1 MPRTPK
7 RAGETAQDSASQAT
21 PPSPAQESAGAL
33 IAQEPANQENM
44 AAGAL
49 QAEGNTQEAA
59 PTTGAPQPQAASKS
73 LTGLRGADY
82 VQALAGQPSTT
93 LQVPLLPT
101 ERRGDWER
109 AKGQKIPVTARQVNQ
124 QNGSGTSW
132 LVEREHALAALI
144 VELQRPGA
152 TRFDQI
158 DLNGSPLRSAIDRL
172 SDYLQQ
178 ARLRAQV
185 QTGKK
190 WNATHLYLVPA
201 EDA

>member
-1 MPRTPK
+1 MPKTPK
-7 RAGETAQDSASQAT
+7 RGGEAAPDAASQTT
-21 PPSPAQESAGAL
+21 PPPPAQESAGAL
-33 IAQEPANQENM
+33 LAQEPTDQQGKVA
-44 AAGAL
+44 
-49 QAEGNTQEAA
+49 
-59 PTTGAPQPQAASKS
+59 GAPQAAENIQNAASAAGTAQSQSAGKS
-73 LTGLRGADY
+73 LAGLRGADY

-93 LQVPLLPT
+93 LHIPLLPA

-109 AKGQKIPVTARQVNQ
+109 AKGQKIPVTARQVHQ
-124 QNGSGTSW
+124 QNGSGASW

-152 TRFDQI
+152 SRFDQI
-158 DLNGSPLRSAIDRL
+158 DLNGSPMRSAIDRL

-178 ARLRAQV
+178 ARLHAQA

-190 WNATHLYLVPA
+190 WNAAHLYLVPV

>member
-7 RAGETAQDSASQAT
+7 REGEAAQDAASQTT
-21 PPSPAQESAGAL
+21 PPPLAQESAGAL
-33 IAQEPANQENM
+33 IAQELANQPSTAAGSIKAAENIQEAGP
-44 AAGAL
+44 AAGAS
-49 QAEGNTQEAA
+49 
-59 PTTGAPQPQAASKS
+59 QPPAASKS
-73 LTGLRGADY
+73 LAGLRGADY

-109 AKGQKIPVTARQVNQ
+109 AKGQKIPVTARQINQ
-124 QNGSGTSW
+124 QNGSGASW

-152 TRFDQI
+152 SHFDQI
-158 DLNGSPLRSAIDRL
+158 DLNGSPTRSAIDRL
-172 SDYLQQ
+172 SDYLHQ
-178 ARLRAQV
+178 ARLRAQA

-190 WNATHLYLVPA
+190 WNAAHLYLVPV

>member
-1 MPRTPK
+1 MSKTPK
-7 RAGETAQDSASQAT
+7 RGGEAAPDAASQTT
-21 PPSPAQESAGAL
+21 PPPAQESAGAL
-33 IAQEPANQENM
+33 LAQEPANQRDT
-44 AAGAL
+44 AAGAP
-49 QAEGNTQEAA
+49 QAAENPQEAA
-59 PTTGAPQPQAASKS
+59 SAAGAAQPQSAGKS
-73 LTGLRGADY
+73 LAGLRGADY

-93 LQVPLLPT
+93 LQVPLLPA

-124 QNGSGTSW
+124 QNGSGASW

-152 TRFDQI
+152 SRFDQI
-158 DLNGSPLRSAIDRL
+158 DLNGSPTRSAIDRL

-190 WNATHLYLVPA
+190 WNAAHLYLVPV

>member
-1 MPRTPK
+1 MPKTPN
-7 RAGETAQDSASQAT
+7 RGGEAAPDAASQTT
-21 PPSPAQESAGAL
+21 PPSPTQESA
-33 IAQEPANQENM
+33 NQPDT
-44 AAGAL
+44 AAGAP
-49 QAEGNTQEAA
+49 QAAENAQEAA
-59 PTTGAPQPQAASKS
+59 PAAGAVQPQSASKS
-73 LTGLRGADY
+73 LVGLRGADY

-93 LQVPLLPT
+93 LQVPLLPA

-109 AKGQKIPVTARQVNQ
+109 AKGQKIPVTARQVSQ
-124 QNGSGTSW
+124 QNGSGASW

-152 TRFDQI
+152 SRFDQI
-158 DLNGSPLRSAIDRL
+158 DLNGSPTRSAIDRL

-190 WNATHLYLVPA
+190 WNAAHLYLVPV

>member
-7 RAGETAQDSASQAT
+7 RAGDAGPEAAQDSASQETT
-21 PPSPAQESAGAL
+21 PPPAQESAGAPP
-33 IAQEPANQENM
+33 AQEPTHQGE
-44 AAGAL
+44 
-49 QAEGNTQEAA
+49 T
-59 PTTGAPQPQAASKS
+59 AASAS
-73 LTGLRGADY
+73 LAGLRGAAY
-82 VQALAGQPSTT
+82 VQALAGQPSAT

-109 AKGQKIPVTARQVNQ
+109 AKGQKIPVTSRQLHP
-124 QNGSGTSW
+124 QNGSGTSR
-132 LVEREHALAALI
+132 LEGEHALAALI

-158 DLNGSPLRSAIDRL
+158 DLNGSPTRSAIDRL

-190 WNATHLYLVPA
+190 WNATHLYLVPV

>member
-7 RAGETAQDSASQAT
+7 RAGETAQ
-21 PPSPAQESAGAL
+21 
-33 IAQEPANQENM
+33 EPADQPDTAAGSTKATEDKQEAEP
-44 AAGAL
+44 AAGA
-49 QAEGNTQEAA
+49 A
-59 PTTGAPQPQAASKS
+59 QPPAASKS
-73 LTGLRGADY
+73 LAGLRGAAY
-82 VQALAGQPSTT
+82 VQALTDQPSTT

-109 AKGQKIPVTARQVNQ
+109 AKGQKIPVTARQLHQ
-124 QNGSGTSW
+124 QNGTGTSR
-132 LVEREHALAALI
+132 LEGEHALAGLI

-158 DLNGSPLRSAIDRL
+158 DLNGSPTRNAIDRL

-190 WNATHLYLVPA
+190 WNATHLYLVPV

>member
-1 MPRTPK
+1 MSRTPK
-7 RAGETAQDSASQAT
+7 HTGDTQDSASQQDT
-21 PPSPAQESAGAL
+21 
-33 IAQEPANQENM
+33 
-44 AAGAL
+44 AAGSTKAT
-49 QAEGNTQEAA
+49 ENTQEPGPDAGAA
-59 PTTGAPQPQAASKS
+59 QPPAVSKS
-73 LTGLRGADY
+73 LAGLRGAAY
-82 VQALAGQPSTT
+82 VQALADQPSTT
-93 LQVPLLPT
+93 LQVPLLPV

-109 AKGQKIPVTARQVNQ
+109 AKGQKIPVTARQLHQ
-124 QNGSGTSW
+124 QNGRRSSQLEG
-132 LVEREHALAALI
+132 EHALAALI

-158 DLNGSPLRSAIDRL
+158 DLSGSPTRSVIDRL

-190 WNATHLYLVPA
+190 WNATHLYLVPV

>member
-1 MPRTPK
+1 MPRTSK
-7 RAGETAQDSASQAT
+7 RAGEADQDSASQTT
-21 PPSPAQESAGAL
+21 PPSPAQENTGAP
-33 IAQEPANQENM
+33 IAQESPGQQDIPASASESQ
-44 AAGAL
+44 AAG
-49 QAEGNTQEAA
+49 
-59 PTTGAPQPQAASKS
+59 KS
-73 LTGLRGADY
+73 LAGLRGADY
-82 VQALAGQPSTT
+82 VQALADKPNTT
-93 LQVPLLPT
+93 LQVPLLPN

-109 AKGQKIPVTARQVNQ
+109 AKGQKIPVTARAVGQ
-124 QNGSGTSW
+124 QNGSGASW

-158 DLNGSPLRSAIDRL
+158 DLNGSPTRSAIDRL

-190 WNATHLYLVPA
+190 WNATHLYLVPV

>member
-7 RAGETAQDSASQAT
+7 PSEPEAPQDSVSQPDT
-21 PPSPAQESAGAL
+21 
-33 IAQEPANQENM
+33 
-44 AAGAL
+44 AAGSTEAT
-49 QAEGNTQEAA
+49 ETTQEAA
-59 PTTGAPQPQAASKS
+59 PATGAAQPPAAGKS
-73 LTGLRGADY
+73 LAGLRGAEY

-93 LQVPLLPT
+93 LHVPLLPT

-109 AKGQKIPVTARQVNQ
+109 AKGQTIPVTARQIHP
-124 QNGSGTSW
+124 QNGSSRLEG
-132 LVEREHALAALI
+132 EHALVALI

-158 DLNGSPLRSAIDRL
+158 DLNGSPTRSAIDRL

-190 WNATHLYLVPA
+190 WNAIHLYLVPT

>member
-7 RAGETAQDSASQAT
+7 RSGPEAPQDSASQPDT
-21 PPSPAQESAGAL
+21 
-33 IAQEPANQENM
+33 
-44 AAGAL
+44 AAGSTEATEN
-49 QAEGNTQEAA
+49 AQEAA
-59 PTTGAPQPQAASKS
+59 PATGAAQPPAGKS
-73 LTGLRGADY
+73 LAGLRGAEY

-93 LQVPLLPT
+93 LQVPLLPV

-109 AKGQKIPVTARQVNQ
+109 AKGQKIPVTARQLHQ
-124 QNGSGTSW
+124 QNGSGISR
-132 LVEREHALAALI
+132 LEGEHALAALI

-158 DLNGSPLRSAIDRL
+158 DLSSSPTRSAIDRL

-190 WNATHLYLVPA
+190 WNATHLYLVPV

>member
-7 RAGETAQDSASQAT
+7 RAGEAAQDSASQAT
-21 PPSPAQESAGAL
+21 PPPPAQESAGAL
-33 IAQEPANQENM
+33 IAQEPANQQDT
-44 AAGAL
+44 AAGA
-49 QAEGNTQEAA
+49 A
-59 PTTGAPQPQAASKS
+59 QPPAVSKS
-73 LTGLRGADY
+73 LAGLRGAAY

-93 LQVPLLPT
+93 LQVPLLPV

-109 AKGQKIPVTARQVNQ
+109 AKGQKIPVTARQLHQ
-124 QNGSGTSW
+124 QNGSGTSQ
-132 LVEREHALAALI
+132 LEGEHALAGLI

-158 DLNGSPLRSAIDRL
+158 DLNGSPTRSAIDRL

-190 WNATHLYLVPA
+190 WNATHLYLVPV